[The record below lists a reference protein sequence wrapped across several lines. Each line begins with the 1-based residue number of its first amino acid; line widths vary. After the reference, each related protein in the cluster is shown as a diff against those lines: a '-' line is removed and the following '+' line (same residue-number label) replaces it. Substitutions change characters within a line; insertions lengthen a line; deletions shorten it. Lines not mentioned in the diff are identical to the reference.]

1 MYRGAIMS
9 IETEGVTMGSDDRA
23 ALVSEL
29 KELVTVR
36 LAVVLI
42 PAMRALRVR
51 NRCDL
56 ADFLQRYV
64 GTVAKDLENII
75 ANYEVRKCDEHRN
88 SQHV

>member
-1 MYRGAIMS
+1 MS
-9 IETEGVTMGSDDRA
+9 IEVERVAMTADDRA
-23 ALVSEL
+23 VLVNEL

-51 NRCDL
+51 NRGDL

-64 GTVAKDLENII
+64 GTMAKDLEHII
-75 ANYEVRKCDEHRN
+75 TNYEVRRCDEHRN